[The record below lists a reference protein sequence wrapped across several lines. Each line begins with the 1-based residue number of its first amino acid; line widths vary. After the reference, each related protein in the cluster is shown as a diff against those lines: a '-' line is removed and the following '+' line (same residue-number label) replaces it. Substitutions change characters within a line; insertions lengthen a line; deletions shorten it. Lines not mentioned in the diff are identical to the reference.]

1 MKTCFI
7 ILLLFTIS
15 YCDDDGFSAKAFYN
29 GLIDWLKGILKE
41 LKCTISTDTA
51 INFCFL
57 RTSNNMCEEA
67 VTQHIKCPRPPG
79 QAAPKPTPHTPEEKE
94 QEKKIMIDIWK
105 EKFARVYY
113 PKLIEKYS
121 REEVLKMLF
130 KIIDLIKKDPKY
142 QY

>member
-15 YCDDDGFSAKAFYN
+15 YCDDGFSAKAFYD

-51 INFCFL
+51 INFCFEK
-57 RTSNNMCEEA
+57 TSNNMCEEA
-67 VTQHIKCPRPPG
+67 VTQHIKCPKHPG
-79 QAAPKPTPHTPEEKE
+79 QAAPKPTPSTPDEKE

-105 EKFARVYY
+105 EKFAKEYY
-113 PKLIEKYS
+113 PILIEKYS
-121 REEVLKMLF
+121 EAEILKMLF
-130 KIIDLIKKDPKY
+130 KLIEIIKKDPKY